1 MARPRATSSSPGR
14 SRERRPGAG
23 QPPERPERGRRL
35 ITTGRL
41 VIQPAR
47 AVYMP
52 DGAFDP
58 DAMLDNLRDLTAQA
72 LKPTWTPVGER
83 PRA

>member
-1 MARPRATSSSPGR
+1 MLDSLRSARNEVDDLIATDR
-14 SRERRPGAG
+14 V
-23 QPPERPERGRRL
+23 
-35 ITTGRL
+35 
-41 VIQPAR
+41 VIQLAR